1 MKPGH
6 QTIPSRP
13 RQAWLTRL
21 RAGLVAM
28 VQLAAVLLAVA
39 GAPALAATDPTAVGL
54 RFGEHDGITR
64 LVVDFDRKV
73 EFAPRFEPEPDR
85 LLIELG
91 PVAWQLGPEAGRPLR
106 GLARGFDIGGSNE
119 RSQLAV
125 ALATPARIVNALLIP
140 PSKDSRFF
148 RLVVDIV
155 ADRNAAANRATAAAP
170 PAPVAALRPGAG
182 PVAPAARTAAPVPV
196 PATRPVTLAA
206 APSAA
211 AAVNGHGR
219 AQEKPRQQAI
229 PVIVLDPGHGGIDP
243 GAISADGIK
252 EKDLVLEMARELRG
266 LIEQSGRY
274 RVVLTRDDDE
284 FIRLRDRIAKA
295 RQLGGQV
302 FISLHADSLRMT
314 ELRGASIYTLSE
326 QASDEEAAK
335 FAALENKADVLSGAD
350 LSQHDAV
357 VATILIDLAQRDT
370 NNKSIAFADIL
381 AEELAGVTSLVKRH
395 RRFAGFAVLKS
406 PDVPSVLLEL
416 GYLSNPDDARNLA
429 QPDYRA
435 KLGHA
440 IVRALDQYFAV
451 PRT

>member
-1 MKPGH
+1 MNQGRH
-6 QTIPSRP
+6 QRHHRG
-13 RQAWLTRL
+13 RQVGRARICAWAAGIV
-21 RAGLVAM
+21 RALI
-28 VQLAAVLLAVA
+28 LLLALGA
-39 GAPALAATDPTAVGL
+39 GTVQAASDPAARGL
-54 RFGEHDGITR
+54 RFGENGKITR
-64 LVVDFDRKV
+64 VVVDFDRKV
-73 EFAPRFEPEPDR
+73 SFATRFEPDPAR
-85 LLIELG
+85 LVVDLNA
-91 PVAWQLGPEAGRPLR
+91 VDWQLSPDAGQPLR
-106 GLARGFDIGGSNE
+106 GLARGFDVGTAAD

-125 ALATPARIVNALLIP
+125 QLAGPARIANALLLP
-140 PSKDSRFF
+140 PSKDSPFH
-148 RLVVDIV
+148 RLVVDLV
-155 ADRNAAANRATAAAP
+155 PDPRASTGRASPTAAP
-170 PAPVAALRPGAG
+170 PVAEVPLRPAAG
-182 PVAPAARTAAPVPV
+182 PPATTTARQVPV
-196 PATRPVTLAA
+196 PASRPLALAA
-206 APSAA
+206 APRVGAP
-211 AAVNGHGR
+211 VNGHAPSAAR
-219 AQEKPRQQAI
+219 KRER

-243 GAISADGIK
+243 GAISADGLK
-252 EKDLVLEMARELRG
+252 EKDLVLEMARELRT
-266 LIEQSGRY
+266 LIERSGRY
-274 RVVLTRDDDE
+274 RVVLTRDGDE
-284 FIRLRDRIAKA
+284 FIRLRERIAKA

-314 ELRGASIYTLSE
+314 DLRGASIYTLSE

-335 FAALENKADVLSGAD
+335 FAALENKADVLTGAD

-440 IVRALDQYFAV
+440 IVRALDQYFTV

>member
-1 MKPGH
+1 MKPG
-6 QTIPSRP
+6 QQPIPLPSRP
-13 RQAWLTRL
+13 TLRSRL
-21 RAGLVAM
+21 CGG
-28 VQLAAVLLAVA
+28 LAAVLWLVVLLLAAA
-39 GAPALAATDPTAVGL
+39 GAPTRAATDPAVVGL

-64 LVVDFDRKV
+64 LVLDVDRKV
-73 EFAPRFEPEPDR
+73 EFATRFEPEPDR
-85 LLIELG
+85 LVIDLSR
-91 PVAWQLGPEAGRPLR
+91 VAWQLGPDAGKPLR
-106 GLARGFDIGGSNE
+106 GLARGVDIGGSSE
-119 RSQLAV
+119 RPRIAV
-125 ALATPARIVNALLIP
+125 ALASPARIVNALLIP

-148 RLVVDIV
+148 RLVVDVV
-155 ADRNAAANRATAAAP
+155 ADRNAGLSRAASAAP
-170 PAPVAALRPGAG
+170 PVPATSIRPSAG
-182 PVAPAARTAAPVPV
+182 PVGAGGRPAAAIPV

-206 APSAA
+206 LPSVG
-211 AAVNGHGR
+211 AAVNGH
-219 AQEKPRQQAI
+219 AKTQARPQSI

-243 GAISADGIK
+243 GAISADGLK

-274 RVVLTRDDDE
+274 RVVLTRDSDE

-302 FISLHADSLRMT
+302 FISLHADSLRLT